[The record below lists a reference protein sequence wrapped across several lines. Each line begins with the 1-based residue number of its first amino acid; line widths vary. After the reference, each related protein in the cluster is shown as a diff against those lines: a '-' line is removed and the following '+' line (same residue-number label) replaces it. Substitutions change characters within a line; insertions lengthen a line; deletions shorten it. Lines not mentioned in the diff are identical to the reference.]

1 MDGAARRGVPGILH
15 HDSGGTATRSL
26 MASTRLRRGHCWER
40 ALRRALP
47 APLAVVAVAAA
58 AAPAF
63 GHAVVQPSASRPA
76 EQQIYTLTVPSE
88 RSSDVVSV
96 ALQVPADVESLIVRE
111 APGWNVRLERE
122 GDRIAVVRWS
132 GNRIPPNQYDS
143 FQFIARNP
151 VRQGTLVWKV
161 IQRYTDAT
169 DRWIGPPDS
178 ESPAARTNI
187 TESATPVDAIN
198 TEEGTPAA
206 EQAGGSSEGAPAA
219 QTGGGG
225 DGDSDTLPVVLAIVA
240 LVAGLAALA
249 LVLTG
254 RRQRS

>member
-1 MDGAARRGVPGILH
+1 MVRVPLRG
-15 HDSGGTATRSL
+15 
-26 MASTRLRRGHCWER
+26 GHGWRR

-47 APLAVVAVAAA
+47 AVLIIGSTASAG
-58 AAPAF
+58 PAF

-76 EQQIYTLTVPSE
+76 EQQVYTLTVPSE

-96 ALQVPADVESLIVRE
+96 SMQAPPEVESLIVRK
-111 APGWNVRLERE
+111 APGWKVRLERE
-122 GDRIAVVRWS
+122 GDRVAVVTWS

-151 VRQGTLVWKV
+151 VRQGTLEWKV

-178 ESPAARTNI
+178 ETPAARTTI

-198 TEEGTPAA
+198 TEEGTPAS
-206 EQAGGSSEGAPAA
+206 EDTGAGASAPAT
-219 QTGGGG
+219 QGGGEESE
-225 DGDSDTLPVVLAIVA
+225 DSDALPLILSIAA
-240 LVAGLAALA
+240 LVAGFGALA
-249 LVLTG
+249 LTLL
-254 RRQRS
+254 RRRREA